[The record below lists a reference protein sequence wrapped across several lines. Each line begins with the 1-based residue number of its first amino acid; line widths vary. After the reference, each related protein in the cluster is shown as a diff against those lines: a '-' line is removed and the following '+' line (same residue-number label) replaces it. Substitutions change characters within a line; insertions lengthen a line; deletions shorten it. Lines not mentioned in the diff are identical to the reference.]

1 MFVSVIIAAAGQS
14 SRMGSDISKQLLEIS
29 GKTVLEYSLDA
40 FSKSEYVK
48 EIIVSSKKEEV
59 ETVSSLCDK
68 YKKVK
73 CVVEGGRIRQE
84 SVYKAM
90 MQVSAESQIVAI
102 HDAARPLIST
112 EEIDNI
118 ILCANEHGAVCPVSK
133 IADTVKKVSDNVIT
147 ETLDRSVLFL
157 ASTPQTFK
165 TEIYREALT
174 KIKDGQIFTDDC
186 SIVENNGVKVHT
198 YVMEKDNTKI
208 TTISDL
214 IGVSHKLEKN
224 CLRVGHGYDVH
235 RLVSDRA
242 LIIGGVNIPH
252 ETGLLGHSDAD
263 VLVHAIMDAILGG
276 AGLGDI
282 GRHFPDTDKEFLGI
296 SSIELLKRVKSLISK
311 EGYSIE
317 NIDATIIAQAPK
329 LSPHIP
335 EMISNIAIALDVSPS
350 QVNVKATTEEHL
362 GFTGEKLGISAH
374 SVVML
379 KK

>member
-73 CVVEGGRIRQE
+73 CVVEGGSIRQE

-90 MQVSAESQIVAI
+90 MQVSSESQIVAI

-165 TEIYREALT
+165 TEIYREALA

-317 NIDATIIAQAPK
+317 NIDATIVAQAPK